1 MDLRFVGGTE
11 IMFSNDIENSY
22 LREMKKLEKP
32 KKKDKKVKE
41 GKRSTRVEEVGWGSE
56 PVGPEVLA
64 ARWKAMAAQAGWTHA
79 WAAVHG
85 ELWCSGRIETQD
97 GLMERTGLS
106 RGSVHGA
113 LHALMERGLVESVE
127 PSGSAKR
134 QYRATEDA
142 WRVVEVLWLEPW
154 QRSLAGWQEVAR
166 AVVVD
171 APAAPGQDGGAP
183 WGEWGEWTSKLA
195 AWVVA
200 LREGDAERWER
211 GLRKF

>member
-1 MDLRFVGGTE
+1 
-11 IMFSNDIENSY
+11 
-22 LREMKKLEKP
+22 MKKLEKP
-32 KKKDKKVKE
+32 KKKDKKGKE

-56 PVGPEVLA
+56 PVGQEALA
-64 ARWKAMAAQAGWTHA
+64 ARWKAMAAQAGWPHA
-79 WAAVHG
+79 WAAVHA

-97 GLMERTGLS
+97 GLMDRTGLS

-113 LHALMERGLVESVE
+113 LQALMERGLVEWLESN
-127 PSGSAKR
+127 PSAKR
-134 QYRATEDA
+134 QYRAIPDA

-171 APAAPGQDGGAP
+171 SPEAPGHEGAVP
-183 WGEWGEWTSKLA
+183 WEEWGEWTGRLA
-195 AWVVA
+195 AWVAV
-200 LREGDAERWER
+200 LREGDGQRWER